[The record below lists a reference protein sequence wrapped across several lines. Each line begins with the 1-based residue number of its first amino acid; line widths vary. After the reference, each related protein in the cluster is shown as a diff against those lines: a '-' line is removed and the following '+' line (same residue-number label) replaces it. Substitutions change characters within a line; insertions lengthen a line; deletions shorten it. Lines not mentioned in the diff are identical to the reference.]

1 MENITKATTKQWYE
15 CGTCNVKMETIEIG
29 GKSDG
34 FDFFGTGGNKGKGF
48 YCNNLKCDKFGYLT
62 IAGIKKEE

>member
-15 CGTCNVKMETIEIG
+15 CGECKTKMDTISMGGSSTGFDMFGIG
-29 GKSDG
+29 GTSKA
-34 FDFFGTGGNKGKGF
+34 F
-48 YCNNLKCDKFGYLT
+48 YCNNKECEKFGYLT